1 MNALVTPMVEGVHAA
16 MDTDSLLDSI
26 EDSLKGLELGGQF
39 AIFFHDKA
47 KGCFNLA
54 NARNIP
60 ESCFSDYTVLV
71 QSGFPFQDLSYRMLG
86 SDTSVVCCNLIFQG
100 QAYGAIVIPTSPG
113 LARSV
118 SDVDIESY
126 LRSVGTALV
135 KLQIF
140 EEASRNSLISKS
152 KIDAVNHVAELL
164 NNLEL
169 DQLLASLL
177 EISLEIMKAQVG
189 SIVLREKSGELKS
202 GTELGLREEFLLGLA
217 SAEGVPFIESVI
229 DAGEPVLIQQT
240 DVDARLD
247 TSEISEQLRSIICL
261 PLLTVDNMLG
271 VLVIINTD
279 GDFATNDFDVLTTI
293 GFLASSAIENA
304 MLRIE
309 QAEAD
314 RARAQMN
321 LARKIQQNMQAKR
334 VPQIDQYDLDGWCIP
349 CDETGGDYYDFI
361 DYRPGQLCVVV
372 GDATGHGIAAAL
384 TMVAVRA
391 SLLSM
396 LQLDY
401 RLTDVMRYVGNRIEA
416 DGNTDR
422 FMTLFCGV
430 LDLSHKSLTYCSAG
444 HDNPILYRPRT
455 DEIRELEATG
465 IPLGTFADWDY
476 ELCEGIQLEIDDIL
490 VISTDGVR
498 EAFNREGEIFGDDR
512 FIQMIRE
519 SKGLNAAQIGMKI
532 RTTVL
537 DFIDPAPRTDDITVV
552 VLVVR

>member
-26 EDSLKGLELGGQF
+26 EDSLKGFELGGQF
-39 AIFFHDKA
+39 AIFFHDQA
-47 KGCFNLA
+47 NDRFNLA
-54 NARNIP
+54 NARNIS
-60 ESCFSDYTVLV
+60 ESYFSDYAALI
-71 QSGFPFQDLSYRMLG
+71 QSGFPFQGLSNLMLG
-86 SDTSVVCCNLIFQG
+86 ADTTVVCCNLVFQG
-100 QAYGAIVIPTSPG
+100 QTYGAMVIPTSPD
-113 LARSV
+113 RVQNV
-118 SDVDIESY
+118 SDMDVESY

-140 EEASRNSLISKS
+140 EEASRTSLVSKS
-152 KIDAVNHVAELL
+152 KIEAVNHVAELL
-164 NNLEL
+164 SNLEL

-189 SIVLREKSGELKS
+189 SIVLREKSGLLKS
-202 GTELGLREEFLLGLA
+202 RTELGLREEFLLGLA
-217 SAEGVPFIESVI
+217 SADGIPFIEAVI
-229 DAGEPVLIQQT
+229 EGRKPVLIQQAEADT
-240 DVDARLD
+240 RLD
-247 TSEISEQLRSIICL
+247 TSGMSEQLRSIICL
-261 PLLTVDNMLG
+261 PLLTADNMLG

-279 GDFATNDFDVLTTI
+279 GDFSTDDFDVLTTI
-293 GFLASSAIENA
+293 GFLASAAIENA
-304 MLRIE
+304 LLRIE

-321 LARKIQQNMQAKR
+321 LARKIQENMQAKR
-334 VPQIDQYDLDGWCIP
+334 VPQVDQYDLDGWCIP

-361 DYRPGQLCVVV
+361 DYRPGQLGVVV

-401 RLTDVMRYVGNRIEA
+401 PLTDVIRYVSNRIEA

-422 FMTLFCGV
+422 FMTLFCG
-430 LDLSHKSLTYCSAG
+430 LFDLKQKSLTYCSAG
-444 HDNPILYRPRT
+444 HDSPILYRPST
-455 DEIRELEATG
+455 NEIRELEATG

-476 ELCEGIQLEIDDIL
+476 ELCEGVQLEIGDIL

-498 EAFNREGEIFGDDR
+498 EAFNSEGELFGDDR

-519 SKGLNAAQIGMKI
+519 SKGLSAEEIGTKI

-537 DFIDPAPRTDDITVV
+537 EFIDPAPRTDDITAVV
-552 VLVVR
+552 MVVR